1 MSRRSRTHTSGR
13 RYTPPTPRLVEARVG
28 RELEP
33 EWVARMQAGSRAD
46 RLALGVGV
54 AQAAP
59 PSLGQ
64 LEYRCDH
71 EGLTGFAGLPALM
84 RLGYGLGLAD
94 WVAGLP
100 LRRRRDTVYRPGK
113 LCEVMVAILAGG
125 LERVSHIDDVKHD
138 PGLGLSVGLPQL
150 PDQATLSR
158 FFGDATPAAEAHL
171 REVNQRFSQLA
182 LSGLPSL
189 PRLVVDCDT
198 RTVALYG
205 KQEGTVRSRRSDGR
219 PMYTFEISALRNTH
233 EILEGGLLEGA
244 THPAPLFADRFQ
256 RLVQQVAGRTAELI
270 LCADAAWYADHIL
283 EAIEAADA
291 SPWVPCACKYA
302 IRAQMKPTLRRKISA
317 LPESAWQ
324 RYDEQLEVAEITFA
338 FTQTRRAKGKRNTGH
353 VTRRYIA
360 TRKRLAERD
369 PAQGQLFPEPRY
381 ECYAIATNLTWNA
394 KRVVKL
400 FNGRAT
406 IESILKE
413 SSLGFHMDSLP
424 SARFSGNGVFCQ
436 LLILTYNLVN
446 LLRRYGLPA
455 DDARHHAPTLR
466 RRFLAIAGWIE
477 STPTRAVIHVA
488 PIGPHVAWLE
498 HLQPAFARGLSPPA
512 AGG

>member
-1 MSRRSRTHTSGR
+1 M
-13 RYTPPTPRLVEARVG
+13 VEARVG
-28 RELEP
+28 GQLEP
-33 EWVARMQAGSRAD
+33 EWVAQMQAASRGG
-46 RLALGVGV
+46 RLAVGAGAAV
-54 AQAAP
+54 PPELAQV
-59 PSLGQ
+59 
-64 LEYRCDH
+64 EYRCDR

-84 RLGYGLGLAD
+84 QLGYGLGLAD
-94 WVAGLP
+94 WVAELP
-100 LRRRRDTVYRPGK
+100 LLRRQDTVYRPGK
-113 LCEVMVAILAGG
+113 LCEVVVAILAAG

-138 PGLGLSVGLPQL
+138 PGLGLSVGLQQL

-171 REVNQRFSQLA
+171 REVNRRFSQWA

-219 PMYTFEISALRNTH
+219 PMYTFEISAVRNTH

-244 THPAPLFADRFQ
+244 THPAPLFVDRFGQ
-256 RLVQQVAGRTAELI
+256 WVRQVGGQTRELI
-270 LCADAAWYADHIL
+270 VCADAAWYADHIL
-283 EAIEAADA
+283 ERIETADA
-291 SPWVPCACKYA
+291 APEVPCACKYA
-302 IRAQMKPTLRRKISA
+302 IRAQLKPTLRRRISR
-317 LPESAWQ
+317 LPESAWE
-324 RYDEQLEVAEITFA
+324 RYDEQLEVAEVSFA
-338 FTQTRRAKGKRNTGH
+338 FVQTRRATGKRTAGH
-353 VTRRYIA
+353 VTRRYLA
-360 TRKRLAERD
+360 TRKRLPERD
-369 PAQGQLFPEPRY
+369 PSQAQLFPEPRY
-381 ECYAIATNLTWNA
+381 EYYALVTSLTWNA

-455 DDARHHAPTLR
+455 DDAKHHAPTLR
-466 RRFLAIAGWIE
+466 RRFLAIAGWVQT
-477 STPTRAVIHVA
+477 TPTRTVIHVA
-488 PIGPHVAWLE
+488 PHGPHVAWLA
-498 HLQPAFARGLSPPA
+498 HLQPAFARGLAPPA
-512 AGG
+512 TAR